1 MLGNNLNRGRRYKKS
16 GKREEGRR
24 KDGRMDLEE
33 GRTRGWGSKEE
44 REIQN
49 YTNQRH
55 AVPPA
60 GQLHSL
66 SVWAKESRQRD
77 PPHGPRYTSGFIV

>member
-1 MLGNNLNRGRRYKKS
+1 MERRKKGEGWKNGFRGREDR
-16 GKREEGRR
+16 GR
-24 KDGRMDLEE
+24 
-33 GRTRGWGSKEE
+33 GSKEE

-55 AVPPA
+55 VVPPA

-77 PPHGPRYTSGFIV
+77 PPHGPGYTSGFIV